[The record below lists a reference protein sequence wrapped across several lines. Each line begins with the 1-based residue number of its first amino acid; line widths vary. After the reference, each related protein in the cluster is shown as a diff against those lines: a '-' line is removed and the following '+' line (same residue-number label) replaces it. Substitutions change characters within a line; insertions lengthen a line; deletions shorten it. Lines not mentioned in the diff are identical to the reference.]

1 MRPHRLTI
9 PGEFWDS
16 HLYRGRLYL
25 MHRDGAAEV
34 IDWDKAVS
42 EVPTDE
48 STALAKTAAFA
59 RSDFLYATA
68 FSPLFADLEVR
79 RLVEQKFE
87 RLSEWDLQIDLRLR
101 EACRIGMHEI
111 SVPFPYADALI
122 YGNRLYAVASDG
134 VHSAT
139 VGRGLKH
146 GVSTKAF
153 KIWDCQGYALSASWG
168 SLAIAAGDEG
178 LFEHELDSYPAFLD
192 ESRGP
197 TVASHVGFC
206 SHAFQ
211 SVFASSSLAEGVLAD
226 YSRPDEDEDEHS
238 ARFGR
243 RRFRATVPAHRLFG
257 RRGDISWGSQ
267 DKLCQV
273 SDSSV
278 NIVRYQPWGRDEPR
292 FHEWGV
298 VQLAPWKGSVISGG
312 VATFGIIIETE
323 NAMVIVP
330 SQGRPVTLEGEVIRW
345 RHFPRSTRYENQ
357 LHVLYDDRL
366 EVWSFNQDFFVDQ
379 RTKVAGTEFRL
390 RPSVREGV
398 AG

>member
-34 IDWDKAVS
+34 IDWDKAVA

-87 RLSEWDLQIDLRLR
+87 RLSEWDLQIGLRIR
-101 EACRIGMHEI
+101 EACRIGIHDI

-139 VGRGLKH
+139 VGRHLKH
-146 GVSTKAF
+146 GVSTKSV

-178 LFEHELDSYPAFLD
+178 LFEHELERL
-192 ESRGP
+192 
-197 TVASHVGFC
+197 
-206 SHAFQ
+206 
-211 SVFASSSLAEGVLAD
+211 LAL
-226 YSRPDEDEDEHS
+226 
-238 ARFGR
+238 
-243 RRFRATVPAHRLFG
+243 
-257 RRGDISWGSQ
+257 
-267 DKLCQV
+267 
-273 SDSSV
+273 
-278 NIVRYQPWGRDEPR
+278 PR
-292 FHEWGV
+292 
-298 VQLAPWKGSVISGG
+298 
-312 VATFGIIIETE
+312 
-323 NAMVIVP
+323 
-330 SQGRPVTLEGEVIRW
+330 
-345 RHFPRSTRYENQ
+345 
-357 LHVLYDDRL
+357 
-366 EVWSFNQDFFVDQ
+366 
-379 RTKVAGTEFRL
+379 
-390 RPSVREGV
+390 
-398 AG
+398 